1 MRNLTVLKP
10 ADREF
15 DRVWS
20 GRIQIQGTG
29 DWDGWRYRDV
39 PTNGSSGRGIQNE
52 RGDMEQLSGD
62 LVRGV
67 QRSVAPG
74 TITRE
79 LAYRR
84 YRNLVSRGRTES
96 AVLPEVE
103 APRRFTDAQIRLQKW
118 TGKYILSPIFLAV
131 SLPAMLFFP
140 DHLLKKAMAPF
151 SDWRFWE
158 RTGKRLFD
166 ICGAILGFLASSIF
180 FFIIPIL
187 IKLNSRGP
195 VFYKQQRVG
204 LNHRYRNRRTVDLE
218 VEYDRRKGERRKV
231 DLYGRPF
238 MVYKFRT
245 MYVDAEKRSGA
256 VWAKKNDPRIT
267 SIGRILRFTHI
278 DEIPQFFNVL
288 CGEMSLVGPRPER
301 PQFIPKLVKEIPDYP
316 KRLQVKP
323 GITGIA
329 QIVCG
334 YDETIEDV
342 KKKLEFDLYYVKHN
356 SLKEDISILL
366 KTLWVIIRGKE
377 VLED

>member
-1 MRNLTVLKP
+1 MERLS
-10 ADREF
+10 DSF
-15 DRVWS
+15 
-20 GRIQIQGTG
+20 IQ
-29 DWDGWRYRDV
+29 
-39 PTNGSSGRGIQNE
+39 
-52 RGDMEQLSGD
+52 
-62 LVRGV
+62 GV
-67 QRSVAPG
+67 QRSSAAGV
-74 TITRE
+74 ITRE
-79 LAYRR
+79 LAYHRYQNLISQSRNGRSGLPVYGARR
-84 YRNLVSRGRTES
+84 RLTE
-96 AVLPEVE
+96 
-103 APRRFTDAQIRLQKW
+103 AQIRLRKW
-118 TGKYILSPIFLAV
+118 AGKYLLSPIFLAV

-140 DHLLKKAMAPF
+140 DNLLKKAMAPF
-151 SDWRFWE
+151 SDWHFWE
-158 RTGKRLFD
+158 RVGKRLFD
-166 ICGAILGFLASSIF
+166 IIGAILGFLASSIF
-180 FFIIPIL
+180 FFVIPIL

-204 LNHRYRNRRTVDLE
+204 LNHRYRDRRMINLE
-218 VEYDRRKGERRKV
+218 VEHDRRKGERRKV
-231 DLYGRPF
+231 NLYGRPF
-238 MVYKFRT
+238 MLYKFRT

-267 SIGRILRFTHI
+267 SIGRILRFTHV

-301 PQFIPKLVKEIPDYP
+301 PQFIPKLAREIPHYP

-366 KTLWVIIRGKE
+366 KTLWVIVRGKE